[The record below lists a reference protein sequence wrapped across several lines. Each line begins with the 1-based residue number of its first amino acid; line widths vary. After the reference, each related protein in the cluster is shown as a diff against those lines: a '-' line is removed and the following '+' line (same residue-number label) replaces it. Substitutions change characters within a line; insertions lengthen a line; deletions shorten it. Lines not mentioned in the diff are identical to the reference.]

1 MSLEEGRSWVN
12 DIDTGEASLFK
23 QIPEYEVRLLFLK
36 ISRDFV
42 RSTTDRTD
50 RVYRDGILNIDIFGS

>member
-36 ISRDFV
+36 ISRDSV